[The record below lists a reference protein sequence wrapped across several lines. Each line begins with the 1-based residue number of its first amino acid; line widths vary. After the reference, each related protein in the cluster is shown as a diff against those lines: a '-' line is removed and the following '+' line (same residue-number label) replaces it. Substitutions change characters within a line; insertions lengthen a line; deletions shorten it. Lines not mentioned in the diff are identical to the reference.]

1 MKHTYAIMR
10 HGQSQANVEGIIV
23 SDPSVGIAR
32 YGLTEAGKKQA
43 LESARSSDFKAR
55 AIYSS
60 DFRRARETAEIVAAL
75 QKAPV
80 TETELLR
87 ERFFGDYNGTPDTQ
101 YQRVWADD
109 SASIEH
115 GRGVESPFSVLG
127 RVLSLVETIESSI
140 LAPTPVLLVA
150 HGDVCQ
156 ILLAHCA
163 GLSPFLHR
171 SIPHMQTAEIRRI
184 RFPENP

>member
-23 SDPSVGIAR
+23 SDPAIGVAR

-101 YQRVWADD
+101 YQRV
-109 SASIEH
+109 
-115 GRGVESPFSVLG
+115 
-127 RVLSLVETIESSI
+127 
-140 LAPTPVLLVA
+140 
-150 HGDVCQ
+150 
-156 ILLAHCA
+156 
-163 GLSPFLHR
+163 
-171 SIPHMQTAEIRRI
+171 
-184 RFPENP
+184 

>member
-23 SDPSVGIAR
+23 SDPSIGIAR
-32 YGLTEAGKKQA
+32 YGLTETGKKQA
-43 LESARSSDFKAR
+43 LESAGSSDFKAR

-60 DFRRARETAEIVAAL
+60 DFKRARETAKIVATL
-75 QKAPV
+75 QKVPFIQ
-80 TETELLR
+80 TELLR
-87 ERFFGDYNGTPDTQ
+87 ERFFGQYNGTPDTQ
-101 YQRVWADD
+101 YQHVWEDD

-115 GRGVESPFSVLG
+115 GRGVESPFSVLA

-140 LAPTPVLLVA
+140 LEPTQVLLVA

-184 RFPENP
+184 RFPENL